1 MKRLISFVLSLAI
14 TLSLIGQKPYKVK
27 INPKDFLVT
36 EAGYKQA
43 LKHLK
48 KGTRYFRKNRH
59 GDYRMAL
66 DELKQAYRY
75 NQDYAPLLYEMG
87 ISYLKLG
94 YEKEGEKYIE
104 KAFDLNPEVTPDIH
118 LWLGRAYHLNA
129 KFDDAIDEYLLYK
142 NSLDE
147 KALKKKEAMIERYI
161 QQCNNGNELKKK
173 KLNVIITNLGK
184 NVNSEYAEYS
194 PVFAPY
200 DSIVYFTSRRPS
212 KFNSRRNVYVSDDY
226 YEDIYYT
233 SYKNGVWHKP
243 ALFPKPVN
251 SKGNDA
257 SVAINPYGTE
267 IIIRRG
273 DGKGT
278 FYIAKK
284 RIKANGDEKWSKP
297 KEVIRKINRKGSKET
312 TLTFSHDSTMVFF
325 VSDRPGG
332 YGGKDIWVT
341 KRTAMGWSKPKNLG
355 PEINTPYDE
364 ESVFIAQNDSVL
376 YFASKGH
383 NSMGG
388 YDIFR
393 CYRLPDGRWT
403 EPENLG
409 FGINTP
415 GDDLFI
421 YVNADGRTGY
431 FTSNGHDGYGD
442 YDVYDFFFYTP
453 KPIFTQD
460 ADHSLLAFENRPVN
474 EITMEAPVP
483 IKTLRLT
490 VVKGIVSEYGTNKPL
505 DATIEIVDNETQKVV
520 QVIKT
525 NATTG
530 EYMVMLPSGKNYGM
544 SVNAPGHMFYSE
556 NFDIPAATGYQEIH
570 KDIQLM
576 SIDPGSKVVLRNV
589 FFDVNSATLK
599 PESYAEL
606 NRLAEILKRYPG
618 IVVEISGHTDNT
630 GSFQYN
636 MKLSQRRAEAVVQ
649 YLISQGV
656 PPESLV
662 AKGYGP
668 TKPIA
673 PNSTPEGRAL
683 NRRVE
688 AKILVNPYST
698 GQQPPQQ
705 QPGQ

>member
-1 MKRLISFVLSLAI
+1 MNKILIFLMALAISFTSYA
-14 TLSLIGQKPYKVK
+14 QKPYKVQIK
-27 INPKDFLVT
+27 SKDFHTVD
-36 EAGYKQA
+36 AGYKQA
-43 LKHLK
+43 VKDLH
-48 KGTRYFRKNRH
+48 KGTRFFRKNTL
-59 GDYRMAL
+59 GGYRQAVKY
-66 DELKQAYRY
+66 LKNAVEY
-75 NQDYAPLLYEMG
+75 NADYAPLNYELG
-87 ISYLKLG
+87 ISYLMIG
-94 YEKEGEKYIE
+94 DEKQGLKYIE
-104 KAFDLNPEVTPDIH
+104 QAFNLNPDVAPDIH
-118 LWLGRAYHLNA
+118 LWLGRAYHLNSQ
-129 KFDDAIDEYLLYK
+129 FDDAIDEYLLYK
-142 NSLDE
+142 NSLS
-147 KALKKKEAMIERYI
+147 ERELAKQGKLIDYYI
-161 QQCNNGNELKKK
+161 QQCNNGIELKDKE
-173 KLNVIITNLGK
+173 LPVIITNLGEG
-184 NVNSEYAEYS
+184 VNSPYPEYA
-194 PVFAPY
+194 PVFAPF
-200 DSIVYFTSRRPS
+200 DSIVYYTSRRPS
-212 KFNSRRNVYVSDDY
+212 EFNHKRNIYLDDDY

-233 SYKNGVWHKP
+233 SYKNGKWHKP

-273 DGKGT
+273 AGKGT
-278 FYIAKK
+278 FYIAKRK
-284 RIKANGDEKWSKP
+284 HDDKWKKP
-297 KEVIRKINRKGSKET
+297 KEVIKKINRKGSMET
-312 TLTFSHDSTMVFF
+312 TLTFSHDSSVVYF

-332 YGGKDIWVT
+332 YGGKDIWMV
-341 KRTAMGWSKPKNLG
+341 KRSGMGGWSKPKNLG
-355 PEINTPYDE
+355 PVINTPYDE
-364 ESVFIAQNDSVL
+364 EGVFIAQNDSVL

-383 NSMGG
+383 NSIGG

-393 CYRLPDGRWT
+393 SYKLPDGRWT

-415 GDDLFI
+415 EDDLYIF
-421 YVNADGRTGY
+421 VNQDGRTGY
-431 FTSNGHDGYGD
+431 FTSRGHDGYGD
-442 YDVYDFFFYTP
+442 FDIFDFFFYTP
-453 KPIFTQD
+453 KPSFLED
-460 ADHSLLAFENRPVN
+460 AKHSLLAFKNEPVN
-474 EITMEAPVP
+474 EITLEPPVP

-490 VVKGIVSEYGTNKPL
+490 VVKGIVTEYATNKPL
-505 DATIEIVDNETQKVV
+505 NATIEIVDNETQEVI

-530 EYMVMLPSGKNYGM
+530 EYIVMLPSGKNYGM

-556 NFDIPAATGYQEIH
+556 NFDIPAAQGYTEIH

-576 SIDPGSKVVLRNV
+576 PIDPGSKIVLRNV

-599 PESYAEL
+599 PESYPEL

-636 MKLSQRRAEAVVQ
+636 MKLSQRRAESVVM

-656 PPESLV
+656 PASALV

-673 PNSTPEGRAL
+673 PNDTPEGRAL

-688 AKILVNPYST
+688 VKVLVNPYST
-698 GQQPPQQ
+698 GGQNTAQPQ
-705 QPGQ
+705 GN